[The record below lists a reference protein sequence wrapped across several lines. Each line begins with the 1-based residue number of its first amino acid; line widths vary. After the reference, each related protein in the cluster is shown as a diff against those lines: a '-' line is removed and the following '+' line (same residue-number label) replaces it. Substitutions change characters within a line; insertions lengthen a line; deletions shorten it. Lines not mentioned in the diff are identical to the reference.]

1 MKVILKIVKL
11 GVGFVDNTKVIE
23 KISLLNAKYL
33 NPKKTFSSV
42 PDKLEN

>member
-23 KISLLNAKYL
+23 KISLYKC
-33 NPKKTFSSV
+33 
-42 PDKLEN
+42 

>member
-33 NPKKTFSSV
+33 NPKKNILIC
-42 PDKLEN
+42 PG